1 MGFPGVIGDGA
12 FACQRACLDLSRW
25 AYVVLVGLV
34 LSGCAASLP
43 PLPGSEADSA
53 PVVSAARLAELR
65 ALPNPAPRSEPRSAT
80 GNPASYEQF
89 GRTYRV
95 LATANGYDRVGNA
108 SWYGSKFHGRRTS
121 SGEPFDM
128 FELTAAHRTLPI
140 PSYVEVTN
148 LANGRQ
154 TLVRVNDRGPFHDSR
169 ILDLSFAAAVKL
181 GFADRGTARVRVRV
195 VTPESVAAPVQVAAG
210 NGSAGGAA
218 TPAELPPEAFYVPQP
233 KYQNPV
239 TAAVPTQVAVPGP
252 ASSVAASPAGATR
265 PVSDAAPPGFFLQAG
280 AFSIRAGAQRLLDQ
294 IVRAVP
300 AQARITR
307 PPASALYLVRIG
319 PYDDAQAAR
328 AQQLALEREG
338 FASLLLQAPGSAGSD
353 QPCGL
358 EC

>member
-1 MGFPGVIGDGA
+1 MRFSGIDRTRAVAGQGA
-12 FACQRACLDLSRW
+12 DARAGRW
-25 AYVVLVGLV
+25 LLV
-34 LSGCAASLP
+34 LCALALGGCAASLP
-43 PLPGSEADSA
+43 PLPDSQSDAA
-53 PVVSAARLAELR
+53 PAVSAARLAELA
-65 ALPNPAPRSEPRSAT
+65 ALPDPEPRSEPRSAT
-80 GNPASYEQF
+80 GNPSSYQQF

-95 LATANGYDRVGNA
+95 LATADGYDRVGNA

-195 VTPESVAAPVQVAAG
+195 VPAQDATPAVQVAA
-210 NGSAGGAA
+210 SDRDDGGTA
-218 TPAELPPEAFYVPQP
+218 TSPALPPEVFYVPQP
-233 KYQNPV
+233 KYQYAA
-239 TAAVPTQVAVPGP
+239 TAATP
-252 ASSVAASPAGATR
+252 ASAAADARAAPVAAARVTET
-265 PVSDAAPPGFFLQAG
+265 AAPAAGSESDGFFLQAG

-307 PPASALYLVRIG
+307 PPASALYLVRLG
-319 PYDDAQAAR
+319 PYNDAAAAR
-328 AQQLALEREG
+328 AEQLALEREG
-338 FASLLLQAPGSAGSD
+338 FASLLLKASGSD
-353 QPCGL
+353 RTCGL

>member
-1 MGFPGVIGDGA
+1 
-12 FACQRACLDLSRW
+12 
-25 AYVVLVGLV
+25 VVLAGLV
-34 LSGCAASLP
+34 LGGCAATLP
-43 PLPGSEADSA
+43 PLPDSEADSA
-53 PVVSAARLAELR
+53 PAVSAARLAQLR
-65 ALPNPAPRSEPRSAT
+65 ALPDPEPRSEPRSAT

-95 LATANGYDRVGNA
+95 LAKADGYDRVGNA

-195 VTPESVAAPVQVAAG
+195 VTPESIAAPVQVAA
-210 NGSAGGAA
+210 AA
-218 TPAELPPEAFYVPQP
+218 PAELPPEAFYVPQP
-233 KYQNPV
+233 KYQNPGN
-239 TAAVPTQVAVPGP
+239 AAVPSLGVAPRPASAVPASAAESP
-252 ASSVAASPAGATR
+252 APVADAASAGY
-265 PVSDAAPPGFFLQAG
+265 FLQAG

-319 PYDDAQAAR
+319 PYDDPQAAR

-338 FASLLLQAPGSAGSD
+338 FASLLLQAPGAVGDD
-353 QPCGL
+353 QSCGL